1 MVWDY
6 KIYWLSVIDKQCL
19 LVKLS
24 DNLNS
29 TFAYL
34 CLQLG
39 VYLPLPV
46 FAYIFLWSLYIY
58 YNLRLG
64 SGYNLGKDLSW
75 EVGKN
80 QLVKHKDTRLYLQ
93 LYISI
98 VLKENVQHWKKSR
111 RKEKRLRGWRKTES
125 LALRVNILV
134 NASRIQ
140 R

>member
-6 KIYWLSVIDKQCL
+6 KIYWLSLIDKQGL

-29 TFAYL
+29 TFAYS

-58 YNLRLG
+58 YDLRLG
-64 SGYNLGKDLSW
+64 SGCNLGKDLSW

-80 QLVKHKDTRLYLQ
+80 QLVKHKETVLYLQ
-93 LYISI
+93 LYIFI
-98 VLKENVQHWKKSR
+98 VLKENV
-111 RKEKRLRGWRKTES
+111 
-125 LALRVNILV
+125 
-134 NASRIQ
+134 
-140 R
+140 